1 MDVSNNLDN
10 LMIARDLI
18 NYAQQAQDRRDGK
31 KVDEKTIKEKMEAD
45 KVMLSGNVPAAQND
59 PKIAQQQPEETQIKL
74 ADLIAQLKGLEKQQ
88 PEQAAVQV
96 QVNFQQTIEREASL
110 SYSVLEKVEGLVR
123 VSKTEAETDRYRFD
137 FTDGSTFKITDK
149 WSNRSTTIWGDPHV
163 DVDDVEG
170 NRDGD
175 FKDMKGSDTQTTMML
190 QDGTRVTFNARDEG
204 LIESVDIYKGTQHL
218 TGIGQDSRMWSEANG
233 LFSTA
238 VDSKSASSSSV
249 PMGDVVYAGGD
260 GNDWFTSA
268 GQLLWGKTTGPA
280 VTSRPYAV
288 MQFEY
293 HEKITQSLSIEVT
306 KQG

>member
-10 LMIARDLI
+10 LLIARDLI
-18 NYAQQAQDRRDGK
+18 QYAQQAQDRRDGK

-45 KVMLSGNVPAAQND
+45 KVLLSGNVPAVQND
-59 PKIAQQQPEETQIKL
+59 LKVTQQQPEETQIKL
-74 ADLIAQLKGLEKQQ
+74 SDLIAQLKSLEKQQ
-88 PEQAAVQV
+88 SEQGTVQV
-96 QVNFQQTIEREASL
+96 QMSFQQTIEREASL
-110 SYSVLEKVEGLVR
+110 SYSVLEKVDGLVR
-123 VSKTEAETDRYRFD
+123 VSKTVAETDRYRFD

-163 DVDDVEG
+163 DVDDVAG
-170 NRDGD
+170 NYDGD
-175 FKDMKGSDTQTTMML
+175 FKDMKGSNTQTTMML
-190 QDGTRVTFNARDEG
+190 QDGTRVTFTALDEG
-204 LIESVDIYKGTQHL
+204 LIASVDIYKGTQHL
-218 TGIGQDSRMWSEANG
+218 NGIGQDSRLWSEEKG
-233 LFSTA
+233 LFSSA
-238 VDSKSASSSSV
+238 VDSKTASSSSV

-268 GQLLWGKTTGPA
+268 GQLLWGKTTGPT

>member
-45 KVMLSGNVPAAQND
+45 KVLLSGHVPAAQND
-59 PKIAQQQPEETQIKL
+59 PEVAQQQPEETQIKL
-74 ADLIAQLKGLEKQQ
+74 SDLIAQLKGLEKQQ
-88 PEQAAVQV
+88 SEQASVQV
-96 QVNFQQTIEREASL
+96 QMSFQQTIEREASY
-110 SYSVLEKVEGLVR
+110 SYSVLEKVDGLVR
-123 VSKTEAETDRYRFD
+123 VSKTVAETDRYRFD

-163 DVDDVEG
+163 DVDDVAG
-170 NRDGD
+170 NYDGD
-175 FKDMKGSDTQTTMML
+175 FKDMKGSNTETTMML
-190 QDGTRVTFNARDEG
+190 QDGTRVTFTARDEG
-204 LIESVDIYKGTQHL
+204 LIDEVDIYKGTQHL
-218 TGIGQDSRMWSEANG
+218 NGIGQDSRLWSEAKG

-238 VDSKSASSSSV
+238 VDSKTASSSSV

>member
-45 KVMLSGNVPAAQND
+45 KVLLSGNVPAAQND

-74 ADLIAQLKGLEKQQ
+74 ADLIAQLEGLEKQQ
-88 PEQAAVQV
+88 SEQATMQV
-96 QVNFQQTIEREASL
+96 QMNFQQTIEREASL
-110 SYSVLEKVEGLVR
+110 SYSVLEKVDGLVR
-123 VSKTEAETDRYRFD
+123 VSKTEAETDRYRFE

-163 DVDDVEG
+163 DVDDVAG
-170 NRDGD
+170 NGDGD
-175 FKDMKGSDTQTTMML
+175 FKDMKGSNTQTTMML

-218 TGIGQDSRMWSEANG
+218 NGVGQESRMWSEANG